1 MVHWIKSIVQV
12 LLLTLVIQVP
22 FIAEMSWGNMDD
34 TLIGY
39 LIHVICWILLTILV
53 FWLLDTLRK
62 KYRDYNLEVKNY
74 SYIKL
79 FGLVILEIIIK
90 IVLLNVSLRLS
101 GSTVDNS
108 SMLELFQSKY
118 GWMALLST
126 NILSPIREEYLY
138 RGIFQEKIRNKD
150 FPIIS
155 VFITAILFAFVHSY
169 EISLSFW
176 SALFPGILFSWIYY
190 KTNHLKY
197 PIVAH
202 ILSNSIVTVLNV
214 ISI

>member
-1 MVHWIKSIVQV
+1 MVNWIKSIVQV

-22 FIAEMSWGNMDD
+22 FIAEMGLGNIDEH
-34 TLIGY
+34 LLGY
-39 LIHVICWILLTILV
+39 ILHVFCWILLTLFV
-53 FWLLDTLRK
+53 FGLLETLRK
-62 KYRDYNLEVKNY
+62 NCCDNSLEAKGY
-74 SYIKL
+74 SYGKL
-79 FGLVILEIIIK
+79 FGLVILVIIIK

-118 GWMALLST
+118 GWMVLLST

-138 RGIFQEKIRNKD
+138 RGIFQERIRSKHY
-150 FPIIS
+150 PIIS
-155 VFITAILFAFVHSY
+155 VLITAILFAFVHSY

-176 SALFPGILFSWIYY
+176 SALFPGFLFSWIYY

-202 ILSNSIVTVLNV
+202 ILLNSIVTILNV
-214 ISI
+214 ISV

>member
-1 MVHWIKSIVQV
+1 MVNWIKSIVQV

-22 FIAEMSWGNMDD
+22 FIAEMSLGNIDEH
-34 TLIGY
+34 LLGY
-39 LIHVICWILLTILV
+39 ILHVFCWILLTLFV
-53 FWLLDTLRK
+53 FGLLETLRK
-62 KYRDYNLEVKNY
+62 NCCDNSLEAKGY
-74 SYIKL
+74 SYGKL
-79 FGLVILEIIIK
+79 FGLVILVIIIK

-118 GWMALLST
+118 GWMVLLST

-138 RGIFQEKIRNKD
+138 RGIFQERIRSKHY
-150 FPIIS
+150 PIIS
-155 VFITAILFAFVHSY
+155 VLITAILFAFVHSY

-176 SALFPGILFSWIYY
+176 SALFPGFLFSWIYY

-202 ILSNSIVTVLNV
+202 ILLNSIVTILNV
-214 ISI
+214 ISV

>member
-79 FGLVILEIIIK
+79 FGLVILGIVIK
-90 IVLLNVSLRLS
+90 IVLLNIFIRLV
-101 GSTVDNS
+101 GSTSDNS

-138 RGIFQEKIRNKD
+138 RGIFQERIRNKD

-176 SALFPGILFSWIYY
+176 SALFPGFLFSWIYY

-202 ILSNSIVTVLNV
+202 ILSNSIVTILNL
-214 ISI
+214 ISV

>member
-79 FGLVILEIIIK
+79 FGLVILVIIIK

-118 GWMALLST
+118 GWMVLLST

-138 RGIFQEKIRNKD
+138 RGIFQERIRSKHY
-150 FPIIS
+150 PIIS
-155 VFITAILFAFVHSY
+155 VLITAILFAFVHSY
-169 EISLSFW
+169 EISFSFW
-176 SALFPGILFSWIYY
+176 SVLFPGFLFSWIYY
-190 KTNHLKY
+190 KTNDLKY

>member
-90 IVLLNVSLRLS
+90 IVLLNIFIRLV
-101 GSTVDNS
+101 GSTSDNS

-138 RGIFQEKIRNKD
+138 RGIFQERIRNKD

-176 SALFPGILFSWIYY
+176 SAFFPGFLFSWIYY

-202 ILSNSIVTVLNV
+202 ILLNSIVTILNI
-214 ISI
+214 ISF

>member
-79 FGLVILEIIIK
+79 FGLVILGIIIK

-126 NILSPIREEYLY
+126 NTLSPIREEYLY
-138 RGIFQEKIRNKD
+138 RGIFQERIRNKAY
-150 FPIIS
+150 PMIS
-155 VFITAILFAFVHSY
+155 VFVTTAIFAFVHTY
-169 EISLSFW
+169 NISVSFW
-176 SALFPGILFSWIYY
+176 MTFFPGLVFSWVYY

-197 PIVAH
+197 PILAH
-202 ILSNSIVTVLNV
+202 IASNIIVTFFNF
-214 ISI
+214 IS

>member
-1 MVHWIKSIVQV
+1 
-12 LLLTLVIQVP
+12 
-22 FIAEMSWGNMDD
+22 
-34 TLIGY
+34 
-39 LIHVICWILLTILV
+39 
-53 FWLLDTLRK
+53 
-62 KYRDYNLEVKNY
+62 
-74 SYIKL
+74 
-79 FGLVILEIIIK
+79 LVILGIIIK

-118 GWMALLST
+118 GWMVLLST

-138 RGIFQEKIRNKD
+138 RGIFQERIRSKHY
-150 FPIIS
+150 PIIS
-155 VFITAILFAFVHSY
+155 VLITAILFAFVHSY
-169 EISLSFW
+169 EISFSFW
-176 SALFPGILFSWIYY
+176 SALFPGFLFSWIYY

>member
-12 LLLTLVIQVP
+12 LLLTLIIQVP
-22 FIAEMSWGNMDD
+22 FIAEMSWGNIDEH
-34 TLIGY
+34 LLGY
-39 LIHVICWILLTILV
+39 ILHVFCWILLTLFV
-53 FWLLDTLRK
+53 FWLLETLRRN
-62 KYRDYNLEVKNY
+62 YRDDSLEAKGY
-74 SYIKL
+74 SYGKL
-79 FGLVILEIIIK
+79 FGLVILVIIIK

-126 NILSPIREEYLY
+126 NILSPIREECLY
-138 RGIFQEKIRNKD
+138 RGIFQERIRSKHY
-150 FPIIS
+150 PIIS
-155 VFITAILFAFVHSY
+155 VLITAILFAFVHSY
-169 EISLSFW
+169 EISFSFW
-176 SALFPGILFSWIYY
+176 SALFPGFLFSWIYY
-190 KTNHLKY
+190 KTNDLKY

>member
-39 LIHVICWILLTILV
+39 LIHVICWILLTLFV
-53 FWLLDTLRK
+53 FGLLETLRRN
-62 KYRDYNLEVKNY
+62 YRYDSLEVKGY
-74 SYIKL
+74 SYGKL
-79 FGLVILEIIIK
+79 FGLVILGIIIK

-108 SMLELFQSKY
+108 SMIELFQSKY

-126 NILSPIREEYLY
+126 NILSPIREEYLH
-138 RGIFQEKIRNKD
+138 RGILQERIRSKHY
-150 FPIIS
+150 PIIS
-155 VFITAILFAFVHSY
+155 VLVTAILFAFVHSY

-176 SALFPGILFSWIYY
+176 SALFPGFLFSWIYY
-190 KTNHLKY
+190 QTNHIKY

-202 ILSNSIVTVLNV
+202 ILSNSIVTILNI
-214 ISI
+214 ISV

>member
-79 FGLVILEIIIK
+79 FGLVILVIIIK

-138 RGIFQEKIRNKD
+138 RGIFQERIRNKD

-176 SALFPGILFSWIYY
+176 SALFPGFLFSWIYY

-202 ILSNSIVTVLNV
+202 ILSNSIVTILNL
-214 ISI
+214 ISV

>member
-79 FGLVILEIIIK
+79 FGLVILVIIIK

-138 RGIFQEKIRNKD
+138 RGIFQERIRSKHY
-150 FPIIS
+150 PIIS
-155 VFITAILFAFVHSY
+155 VLITAILFAFVHSY
-169 EISLSFW
+169 EISFSFW
-176 SALFPGILFSWIYY
+176 SALFPGFLFSWIYY

-202 ILSNSIVTVLNV
+202 ILSNSIVTILNL
-214 ISI
+214 ISV

>member
-79 FGLVILEIIIK
+79 FGLVILVIIIK

-138 RGIFQEKIRNKD
+138 RGIFQERIRNKD

-176 SALFPGILFSWIYY
+176 SALFPGFLFSWIYY

>member
-1 MVHWIKSIVQV
+1 MVHWIKCIVQV

-79 FGLVILEIIIK
+79 FGLVILGIVIK
-90 IVLLNVSLRLS
+90 IVLLNIFIRLV
-101 GSTVDNS
+101 GSTSDNS

-138 RGIFQEKIRNKD
+138 RGIFQERIRNKD

-176 SALFPGILFSWIYY
+176 SALFPGFLFSWIYY

-202 ILSNSIVTVLNV
+202 ILLNSIVTILNI
-214 ISI
+214 ISF

>member
-79 FGLVILEIIIK
+79 FGLVILVIIIK

-118 GWMALLST
+118 GWMVLLST

-138 RGIFQEKIRNKD
+138 RGIFQERIRSKHY
-150 FPIIS
+150 PIIS
-155 VFITAILFAFVHSY
+155 VLITAILFAFVHSY
-169 EISLSFW
+169 EISFSFW
-176 SALFPGILFSWIYY
+176 SALFPGFLFSWIYY
-190 KTNHLKY
+190 KTNDLKY

-202 ILSNSIVTVLNV
+202 ILSNSIVTILNL
-214 ISI
+214 ISV

>member
-22 FIAEMSWGNMDD
+22 FIAEMSWGNIDEH
-34 TLIGY
+34 LLGY
-39 LIHVICWILLTILV
+39 ILHVFCWILLTLFV
-53 FWLLDTLRK
+53 FGLLETLRK
-62 KYRDYNLEVKNY
+62 NCRDNSLEAKGY
-74 SYIKL
+74 SYGKL
-79 FGLVILEIIIK
+79 FGLVILVIIIK

-118 GWMALLST
+118 GWMALLSV
-126 NILSPIREEYLY
+126 NILGPIREEYLY
-138 RGIFQEKIRNKD
+138 RGVFQERIRNKAY
-150 FPIIS
+150 PMIS
-155 VFITAILFAFVHSY
+155 VFVTTVIFTFVHTY
-169 EISLSFW
+169 DISVSF
-176 SALFPGILFSWIYY
+176 LMLFFPGLVFSWIYY

-202 ILSNSIVTVLNV
+202 ILLNSIVTILNV
-214 ISI
+214 ISV

>member
-1 MVHWIKSIVQV
+1 
-12 LLLTLVIQVP
+12 
-22 FIAEMSWGNMDD
+22 MDD

-39 LIHVICWILLTILV
+39 LIHVICWILLTLFV
-53 FWLLDTLRK
+53 FGLLETLRRN
-62 KYRDYNLEVKNY
+62 YRDDSLEVKGY
-74 SYIKL
+74 SYGKL
-79 FGLVILEIIIK
+79 FGLVILGIIIK
-90 IVLLNVSLRLS
+90 IVLLNIFIRLV
-101 GSTVDNS
+101 GSTSDNS

-138 RGIFQEKIRNKD
+138 RGIFQERIRNKD

-176 SALFPGILFSWIYY
+176 SALFPGFLFSWIYY

-202 ILSNSIVTVLNV
+202 ILSNSIVTILNI
-214 ISI
+214 ISF

>member
-1 MVHWIKSIVQV
+1 MVNWIKSIVQV

-22 FIAEMSWGNMDD
+22 FIAEMSWGNIDEH
-34 TLIGY
+34 LRGY
-39 LIHVICWILLTILV
+39 ILHVFCWILLTLFV
-53 FWLLDTLRK
+53 FGLLETLRK
-62 KYRDYNLEVKNY
+62 NCCDNSLEAKGY
-74 SYIKL
+74 SYGKL
-79 FGLVILEIIIK
+79 FGLVILVIIIK

-118 GWMALLST
+118 GWMVLLST

-138 RGIFQEKIRNKD
+138 RGIFQERIRSKHY
-150 FPIIS
+150 PIIS
-155 VFITAILFAFVHSY
+155 VLITAILFAFVHSY

-176 SALFPGILFSWIYY
+176 SALFPGFLFSWIYY

-202 ILSNSIVTVLNV
+202 ILLNSIVTILNV
-214 ISI
+214 ISV

>member
-79 FGLVILEIIIK
+79 FGLVILGIVIK
-90 IVLLNVSLRLS
+90 IVLLNIFIRLV
-101 GSTVDNS
+101 GSTSDNS

-118 GWMALLST
+118 GWMVLLST

-138 RGIFQEKIRNKD
+138 RGIFQERIRSKHY
-150 FPIIS
+150 PIIS
-155 VFITAILFAFVHSY
+155 VLITAILFAFVHSY
-169 EISLSFW
+169 EISFSFW
-176 SALFPGILFSWIYY
+176 SALFPGFLFSWIYY

-202 ILSNSIVTVLNV
+202 ILLNSIVTILNV
-214 ISI
+214 ISV

>member
-1 MVHWIKSIVQV
+1 MVHWLKSIVQV

-138 RGIFQEKIRNKD
+138 RGIFQERISSKHY
-150 FPIIS
+150 PIIS
-155 VFITAILFAFVHSY
+155 VLVTAILFAFVHSY

-176 SALFPGILFSWIYY
+176 SALFPGFLFSWIYY

-202 ILSNSIVTVLNV
+202 ILSNSIVTILNV
-214 ISI
+214 ISF

>member
-1 MVHWIKSIVQV
+1 MVHWLKSIVQV

-138 RGIFQEKIRNKD
+138 RGIFQERIRNKD

-176 SALFPGILFSWIYY
+176 SALFPGFLFSWIYY

>member
-22 FIAEMSWGNMDD
+22 FIAEMSWGNIDEH
-34 TLIGY
+34 LLGY
-39 LIHVICWILLTILV
+39 ILHVFCWILLTILV

-138 RGIFQEKIRNKD
+138 RGIFQERIRSKHY
-150 FPIIS
+150 PIIS
-155 VFITAILFAFVHSY
+155 VLISAILFAFVHSY

-176 SALFPGILFSWIYY
+176 SALFPGFLFSWIYY

-202 ILSNSIVTVLNV
+202 ILSNSIVTILNI
-214 ISI
+214 ISV

>member
-90 IVLLNVSLRLS
+90 IVLLNIFIRLV
-101 GSTVDNS
+101 GSTSDNS

-138 RGIFQEKIRNKD
+138 RGIFQERIRNKD

-176 SALFPGILFSWIYY
+176 SALFPGFLFSWIYY

-202 ILSNSIVTVLNV
+202 ILLNSIVTILNI
-214 ISI
+214 ISF

>member
-138 RGIFQEKIRNKD
+138 RGIFQERIRNKD

-202 ILSNSIVTVLNV
+202 ILSNSIVTILNI
-214 ISI
+214 ISF